1 MLSFLSRPNA
11 ESKSDPPTPR
21 SLTPRA
27 DESRRSKIKGLFFV
41 ELTWN
46 AFCGSHH
53 HCEAS
58 EKLNAPYVFDL
69 GAVRTN
75 SQRSSTLFL
84 AGRASMPMYV
94 VARNMFL
101 PRPRV
106 FLSGRARVVGH
117 VTRRSLR
124 PFLLRG
130 FALLLRSWTP
140 CDCIASIS
148 PMGSL

>member
-58 EKLNAPYVFDL
+58 EETFQGRVAIGNLDLDALHISRHRNQADDAWRRLPLKTPAAPW
-69 GAVRTN
+69 
-75 SQRSSTLFL
+75 
-84 AGRASMPMYV
+84 
-94 VARNMFL
+94 
-101 PRPRV
+101 
-106 FLSGRARVVGH
+106 
-117 VTRRSLR
+117 RSLVAEE
-124 PFLLRG
+124 PADLRIFPSTHLNLEG
-130 FALLLRSWTP
+130 SNAMWKLVRWARSP
-140 CDCIASIS
+140 
-148 PMGSL
+148 